1 MKRSGI
7 GSLLFGIVLVSSIC
21 SQTGGQSKRIIENAL
36 SGTVVAANN
45 GSPLKEARVWVF
57 DEYSDTQFV
66 LHPDKSGH
74 YNLSLPEGYYFVL
87 IGAGGYNPASKS
99 FWVFPGKTARFSVRL
114 TIDEINVV
122 N

>member
-45 GSPLKEARVWVF
+45 RSPLKDARVWVL

-66 LHPDKSGH
+66 SNPDKSGR
-74 YNLSLPEGYYFVL
+74 YSLNLPEGYYFVV
-87 IGAGGYNPASKS
+87 IGAGGYNPVSKS
-99 FWVFPGKTARFSVRL
+99 IWVFQGKTARFSAHLSV
-114 TIDEINVV
+114 DEINVV